1 MVLSGD
7 FITTFFIFIF
17 MEEKEYVKKESS
29 IVDLFFS
36 KQDKV
41 YSKTKI
47 YTPLGVTP
55 EILLSKD
62 FILELA
68 NMVEIEGKVQYLEA
82 IFKNKSGFYIY
93 LSKKDISEIS
103 YKITVYFDSEK
114 INEAIFFIKNLI
126 KLKDGN

>member
-1 MVLSGD
+1 
-7 FITTFFIFIF
+7 

-62 FILELA
+62 FTLELA
-68 NMVEIEGKVQYLEA
+68 NMVEIESKVQYLDA